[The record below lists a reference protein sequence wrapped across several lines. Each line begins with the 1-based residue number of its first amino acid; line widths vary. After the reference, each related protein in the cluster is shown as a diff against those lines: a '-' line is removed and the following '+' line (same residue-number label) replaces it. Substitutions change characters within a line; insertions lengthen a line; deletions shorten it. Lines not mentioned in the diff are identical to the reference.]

1 MDEMNLLSELNEAQ
15 LEAVTTT
22 EGYVRV
28 IAGAGSGKT
37 RALTHRFAYL
47 VNELGIMP
55 GNILCV
61 TFTNKAANEMRAR
74 IRRLTGD
81 NDTGFINTFHGFCVS
96 VLQEESYAVGYPK
109 SFLTLDNSDI
119 NEMLKTIYEER
130 NLNLRDMTFSRARDM
145 IEMIKCVEKPD
156 YVKDLLEL
164 ETEEL
169 KGKYDSAESTKDI
182 IFYGYLYQERKCFGF
197 DYNDLLF
204 VTLHIFRERAEI
216 KQKWQERLEYIM
228 IDEFQDID
236 PPQYELMEV
245 LSSHHKNLFIVG
257 DPDQTIYTWRG
268 ANVAFLLEFEKKHPG
283 TRTVM
288 MLENYRSTPQV
299 VAVANSLI
307 SANHDRI
314 KKDLVTKNWAGAPVV
329 WNHAKDPEDEAAWI
343 VGEIKRLRDG
353 YSSYCTE
360 EFMEEG
366 AALLGNRNHYPV
378 RLGRIAILY
387 RAHHVSRVIEEV
399 LQSEEIP
406 YTIYSGVQFF
416 DRAEIK
422 DMLSYLRMLV
432 YRDDLSFKRIVNVP
446 KRNIGDRRMKFLDEY
461 ARNNDIT
468 LYEALK
474 ANTGHELI
482 KGTGALRFIDL
493 IEEFSGICGSMPISD
508 LFTAIADR
516 SGYMEM
522 LRTEGSQER
531 LDNLAE
537 LSQSI
542 CDYEFS
548 CGEET
553 RLEDYLQHVAL
564 FTNSDMDEKGDR
576 IKLMTV
582 HAAKGLEFP
591 YVFLCG
597 MNEGIFPGRRVDTRE
612 SMEEERRIA
621 FVAVTRAMKGLYLTD
636 AEGRNHDSSP
646 RYPSRFLQ
654 DIDRKLLSV
663 ARAPSDE
670 LMAMT
675 ARLSDI
681 QGRSFYAAELT
692 PLKVGTK
699 VEHVVFGPG
708 VIREVDREKLA
719 YRIHFDSLDTE
730 RSISFKVKLTEI
742 TE

>member
-1 MDEMNLLSELNEAQ
+1 MDDTNILSELNEAQ
-15 LEAVTTT
+15 HEAVTTT

-47 VNELGIMP
+47 VNEIGIMP

-74 IRRLTGD
+74 IRKLTGD

-130 NLNLRDMTFSRARDM
+130 NLSLRDMTFSRARDM

-156 YVKDLLEL
+156 YVRDLVEL
-164 ETEEL
+164 EVEEL
-169 KGKYDSAESTKDI
+169 KGRYDSAKSTKDI

-204 VTLHIFRERAEI
+204 VTLHIFREREEI
-216 KQKWQERLEYIM
+216 RQKWQERLEYIM

-236 PPQYELMEV
+236 PPQYELMEA
-245 LSSHHKNLFIVG
+245 LSAHHKNLFIVG

-283 TRTVM
+283 TKTIM
-288 MLENYRSTPQV
+288 MLDNYRSTPQV

-307 SANHDRI
+307 SANHNRI
-314 KKDLVTKNWAGAPVV
+314 KKDLVAKRWDGAPVV
-329 WNHAKDPEDEAAWI
+329 WNHAKDPDDEAAWI
-343 VGEIKRLRDG
+343 VSEINNLRTG
-353 YSSYCTE
+353 MSPYCDE
-360 EFMEEG
+360 EFREEG
-366 AALLGNRNHYPV
+366 AAPLDGRNHYPV
-378 RLGRIAILY
+378 KLGRIAILY
-387 RAHHVSRVIEEV
+387 RAHHVSRVIEEA
-399 LQSEEIP
+399 LQQAEIP

-432 YRDDLSFKRIVNVP
+432 YKDDLSFKRIVNVP
-446 KRNIGDRRMKFLDEY
+446 KRNIGDRRMRFLEEY
-461 ARNNDIT
+461 AKGKDIS

-474 ANTGHELI
+474 ANTEHELI
-482 KGTGALRFIDL
+482 KGTGALRFIDM
-493 IEEFSGICGSMPISD
+493 IEDFSAAYANTPISD
-508 LFTAIADR
+508 LFLAVADR
-516 SGYMEM
+516 SGYLEM

-537 LSQSI
+537 LSQCI
-542 CDYEFS
+542 CEYEFS
-548 CGEET
+548 CGEEA

-564 FTNSDMDEKGDR
+564 FTNSDMDDKSDR
-576 IKLMTV
+576 VKLMTV

-597 MNEGIFPGRRVDTRE
+597 MNEGIFPGRRVDTME
-612 SMEEERRIA
+612 GMEEERRIA
-621 FVAVTRAMKGLYLTD
+621 FVAVTRAMNGLYLTE

-646 RYPSRFLQ
+646 RYPSRFLL
-654 DIDRKLLSV
+654 DIDRSLV
-663 ARAPSDE
+663 QTARAPSEE
-670 LMAMT
+670 LVAMT
-675 ARLSDI
+675 ARLADM
-681 QGRSFYAAELT
+681 QNRSFYAAELI
-692 PLKVGTK
+692 PLEVGTV
-699 VEHVVFGPG
+699 VEHVVFGRG
-708 VIREVDREKLA
+708 VIRDVDREKLA
-719 YRIHFDSLDTE
+719 YRIHFDALGTE
-730 RSISFKVKLTEI
+730 RSISFKVKLKEI
-742 TE
+742 E

>member
-1 MDEMNLLSELNEAQ
+1 
-15 LEAVTTT
+15 
-22 EGYVRV
+22 
-28 IAGAGSGKT
+28 
-37 RALTHRFAYL
+37 
-47 VNELGIMP
+47 MP

-74 IRRLTGD
+74 IRKLTGD

-156 YVKDLLEL
+156 YVEELLEL
-164 ETEEL
+164 EVEEL
-169 KGKYDSAESTKDI
+169 KGKYDNARTPKDI

-204 VTLHIFRERAEI
+204 VTLHIFREREEI
-216 KQKWQERLEYIM
+216 RQKWQERLEYIM

-236 PPQYELMEV
+236 QPQYDLMEV
-245 LSSHHKNLFIVG
+245 LSAHHKNLFIVG

-283 TRTVM
+283 TKTVM
-288 MLENYRSTPQV
+288 MLENYRSTPEV

-307 SANHDRI
+307 SANHGRI
-314 KKDLVTKNWAGAPVV
+314 KKDLTAKRWQGAPVV
-329 WNHAKDPEDEAAWI
+329 WSHAKDPDDEAAWI
-343 VGEIKRLRDG
+343 VEEIKRLREG
-353 YSSYCTE
+353 SSSYCDE
-360 EFMEEG
+360 EFQEEG
-366 AALLGNRNHYPV
+366 AALLGSRNHYPV
-378 RLGRIAILY
+378 KLGRMAILY
-387 RAHHVSRVIEEV
+387 RAHHVSRAIEEA
-399 LQSEEIP
+399 LQREEIP

-422 DMLSYLRMLV
+422 DMLSYLRMIA
-432 YRDDLSFKRIVNVP
+432 YKDDLSFKRVINVP
-446 KRNIGDRRMKFLDEY
+446 KRNIGDRRMKFLEEY
-461 ARNNDIT
+461 ARGKDIS
-468 LYEALK
+468 LYEALM
-474 ANTGHELI
+474 ANTDHELI

-493 IEEFSGICGSMPISD
+493 VEEFSANYSSMPVSD
-508 LFTAIADR
+508 LFLAVADR

-542 CDYEFS
+542 CEYEVS
-548 CGEET
+548 CGEEA

-564 FTNSDMDEKGDR
+564 FTNSDMDDKGDR
-576 IKLMTV
+576 VKLMTV

-597 MNEGIFPGRRVDTRE
+597 MNEGIFPGRRVDTKE
-612 SMEEERRIA
+612 GMEEERRIA
-621 FVAVTRAMKGLYLTD
+621 FVAVTRAMNGLYLTD

-646 RYPSRFLQ
+646 RYPSRFLL
-654 DIDRKLLSV
+654 DIDKGLIRIV
-663 ARAPSDE
+663 RAPSEE
-670 LMAMT
+670 LVAMT
-675 ARLSDI
+675 ARLSDM
-681 QGRSFYAAELT
+681 QNRSFYAAELT
-692 PLKVGTK
+692 PLEVGTV
-699 VEHVVFGPG
+699 VEHVVFGRG

-719 YRIHFDSLDTE
+719 YRIHFDSLNTE
-730 RSISFKVKLTEI
+730 RSISFKVKLKEIEEETE
-742 TE
+742 